1 MNNTEKNLILIQ
13 LKGKEYLINDSL
25 FLKSYDE
32 LKKILEMPE
41 WNEERFQE
49 LLTSTIWKNNYET
62 IQKVLQMPEWN
73 EEKFQGLLT
82 SNIWSSNYEMI
93 QKVLQMSEWNEER
106 FQGLLTSTIWNS
118 NYENIVEKLHL
129 SIWNNPKYEKLLTP
143 TVFAIKASN
152 ILSNIQI
159 FEEYSI
165 EDYITTNS
173 LRKNPIELSTL
184 LKYLVNNNI
193 DLVVDHKL
201 NKIITAT
208 KKQMKEKYGIDMNM
222 IMEKKTK

>member
-13 LKGKEYLINDSL
+13 LKGKEYLINDYL

-32 LKKILEMPE
+32 VKKILEMPE
-41 WNEERFQE
+41 WNEKR
-49 LLTSTIWKNNYET
+49 
-62 IQKVLQMPEWN
+62 
-73 EEKFQGLLT
+73 FQGLLT
-82 SNIWSSNYEMI
+82 SNIWNSNYETI
-93 QKVLQMSEWNEER
+93 QKILQMPEWNEER
-106 FQGLLTSTIWNS
+106 FQGLLTSTIWSS

-129 SIWNNPKYEKLLTP
+129 SIWNNPKYKKLLTP
-143 TVFAIKASN
+143 TVFAIKTSN

-173 LRKNPIELSTL
+173 LRKNPIELRNL
-184 LKYLVNNNI
+184 LKYLVDNNI
-193 DLVVDHKL
+193 DLVVDYKL

>member
-13 LKGKEYLINDSL
+13 LKGKEYLINDYL

-32 LKKILEMPE
+32 VKKILEMP
-41 WNEERFQE
+41 
-49 LLTSTIWKNNYET
+49 
-62 IQKVLQMPEWN
+62 
-73 EEKFQGLLT
+73 
-82 SNIWSSNYEMI
+82 
-93 QKVLQMSEWNEER
+93 EWNEER

-129 SIWNNPKYEKLLTP
+129 SIWNNPKYKKLLTP

-193 DLVVDHKL
+193 DLVVDYKL

>member
-13 LKGKEYLINDSL
+13 LKGKEYLINDYL

-32 LKKILEMPE
+32 VKKILEMPE
-41 WNEERFQE
+41 WNEERFQG
-49 LLTSTIWKNNYET
+49 LLTSNIWNSNYET
-62 IQKVLQMPEWN
+62 IQKVLQMP
-73 EEKFQGLLT
+73 
-82 SNIWSSNYEMI
+82 
-93 QKVLQMSEWNEER
+93 EWNEER

-173 LRKNPIELSTL
+173 LRKNPIELRNL
-184 LKYLVNNNI
+184 LKYLVDNNI
-193 DLVVDHKL
+193 DLVVDYKL

>member
-1 MNNTEKNLILIQ
+1 
-13 LKGKEYLINDSL
+13 
-25 FLKSYDE
+25 
-32 LKKILEMPE
+32 MPE
-41 WNEERFQE
+41 WNEEKFQG
-49 LLTSTIWKNNYET
+49 LLTSTIWISNYET

-82 SNIWSSNYEMI
+82 ANIWNSNYETI
-93 QKVLQMSEWNEER
+93 QKILQMPEWNEER
-106 FQGLLTSTIWNS
+106 FQGLLTSTIWSS

-129 SIWNNPKYEKLLTP
+129 SIWNNPKYKKLLTP
-143 TVFAIKASN
+143 TVFAIKTSN

-173 LRKNPIELSTL
+173 LRKNPIELRNL
-184 LKYLVNNNI
+184 LKYLVDNNI
-193 DLVVDHKL
+193 DLVVDYKL

>member
-1 MNNTEKNLILIQ
+1 
-13 LKGKEYLINDSL
+13 
-25 FLKSYDE
+25 
-32 LKKILEMPE
+32 MP
-41 WNEERFQE
+41 
-49 LLTSTIWKNNYET
+49 
-62 IQKVLQMPEWN
+62 
-73 EEKFQGLLT
+73 
-82 SNIWSSNYEMI
+82 
-93 QKVLQMSEWNEER
+93 EWNEER

-173 LRKNPIELSTL
+173 LRKNPIELSNL
-184 LKYLVNNNI
+184 LKYLVDNNI
-193 DLVVDHKL
+193 DLVVDYKL